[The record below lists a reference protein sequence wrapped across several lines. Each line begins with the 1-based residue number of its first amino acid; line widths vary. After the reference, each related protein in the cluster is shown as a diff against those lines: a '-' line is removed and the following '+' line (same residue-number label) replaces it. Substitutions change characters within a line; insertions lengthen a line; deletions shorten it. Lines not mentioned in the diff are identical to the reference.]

1 MNTVCNLKQARCRSG
16 ERGFTLLETAI
27 ALVIMM
33 IITLGVASL
42 FVYAT
47 KANMGADDRE
57 IAMAIAQ
64 KRMEWLRTIPFTT
77 QTRSVTYSYPDGGL
91 AATNSAGVAETVTSA
106 GRSYVI
112 TTIIQDTAFVPGGNP
127 DAGAP
132 IAKSIKL
139 SVSPAIS
146 NTVFDK
152 VSIYTVRTTQVTG
165 VY

>member
-1 MNTVCNLKQARCRSG
+1 MNTARNGNKPRGRSG

-64 KRMEWLRTIPFTT
+64 KEWNGCAHSLSRLKLEVLPTPI
-77 QTRSVTYSYPDGGL
+77 PDGGL
-91 AATNSAGVAETVTSA
+91 AATSSTGGLETVTSA

-127 DAGAP
+127 DAGAT

>member
-1 MNTVCNLKQARCRSG
+1 MRNLEPQQYRSG
-16 ERGFTLLETAI
+16 ESGFTLLETAI

-57 IAMAIAQ
+57 LAMATAQ

-77 QTRSVTYSYPDGGL
+77 QTRDLAFSYPDGGL
-91 AATNSAGVAETVTSA
+91 GATASTGVSETVTSA

-127 DAGAP
+127 DAGAVT
-132 IAKSIKL
+132 AKSIKL
-139 SVSPAIS
+139 TVSPAIS
-146 NTVFDK
+146 N
-152 VSIYTVRTTQVTG
+152 S
-165 VY
+165 

>member
-1 MNTVCNLKQARCRSG
+1 MNTVRNFNQPGGSSG

-57 IAMAIAQ
+57 LAMAIAQ

-77 QTRSVTYSYPDGGL
+77 QTRSVAYAYPNGGL
-91 AATNSAGVAETVTSA
+91 AATASTGVSETVTSA

-127 DAGAP
+127 DAGAT

-152 VSIYTVRTTQVTG
+152 ISIYTTRTTQVTG

>member
-1 MNTVCNLKQARCRSG
+1 MNTVRNVKQRRGRSG

-33 IITLGVASL
+33 IITLGVASV

-57 IAMAIAQ
+57 LAMAIAQ

-77 QTRSVTYSYPDGGL
+77 QTRSVAYSYPDGGL
-91 AATNSAGVAETVTSA
+91 AATNSAGVSETVTNA
-106 GRSYVI
+106 GRSYII
-112 TTIIQDTAFVPGGNP
+112 TTIIQDTAFVPVGNP
-127 DAGAP
+127 DAGAA

-139 SVSPAIS
+139 TVSPAIS
-146 NTVFDK
+146 NSVFDK
-152 VSIYTVRTTQVTG
+152 ITIYSVRTTQVTG